1 MVGQVLGVVQKGG
14 FSGFARGLCRV
25 HLRRSNLQDVCFI
38 NTRFTRLG
46 WPWTVKSSFWFFWGA
61 NCQKAG
67 FEAMDKFRQLFDL
80 MIDALMP
87 RQE

>member
-1 MVGQVLGVVQKGG
+1 MVV
-14 FSGFARGLCRV
+14 S
-25 HLRRSNLQDVCFI
+25 RSI
-38 NTRFTRLG
+38 
-46 WPWTVKSSFWFFWGA
+46 WFFWGA

-80 MIDALMP
+80 MIDAMMP